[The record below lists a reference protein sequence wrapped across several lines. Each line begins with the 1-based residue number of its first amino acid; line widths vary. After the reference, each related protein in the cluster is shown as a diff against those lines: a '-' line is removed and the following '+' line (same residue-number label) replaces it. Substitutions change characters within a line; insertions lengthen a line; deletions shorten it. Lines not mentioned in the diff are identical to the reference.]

1 MRRFDQAFCHGLFSH
16 PFESQDSTWKMC
28 FFVFGQT
35 VREER
40 WGGVEGVGRSGE
52 GVGMETLG
60 VGGWEVGMRNGNG
73 KWEWKWDGRG
83 EGAKG
88 IG

>member
-1 MRRFDQAFCHGLFSH
+1 MENVL
-16 PFESQDSTWKMC
+16 
-28 FFVFGQT
+28 FVFGQT

-52 GVGMETLG
+52 GVEMETLG

-83 EGAKG
+83 EGTKG

>member
-1 MRRFDQAFCHGLFSH
+1 MDSSVTLSN
-16 PFESQDSTWKMC
+16 PQDSTWKMC

-60 VGGWEVGMRNGNG
+60 VGGGGGNGNVGCRGMGSGHEKWEWEVGM
-73 KWEWKWDGRG
+73 EMGR
-83 EGAKG
+83 EG
-88 IG
+88 

>member
-1 MRRFDQAFCHGLFSH
+1 MDSSVTLSN
-16 PFESQDSTWKMC
+16 PQDETWKMC

-40 WGGVEGVGRSGE
+40 WGGVGGVGRS
-52 GVGMETLG
+52 
-60 VGGWEVGMRNGNG
+60 GNG

>member
-1 MRRFDQAFCHGLFSH
+1 
-16 PFESQDSTWKMC
+16 MC

-40 WGGVEGVGRSGE
+40 WGGVGGVGRSGE

-60 VGGWEVGMRNGNG
+60 VGEWEVGM
-73 KWEWKWDGRG
+73 EMGR
-83 EGAKG
+83 EG
-88 IG
+88 

>member
-1 MRRFDQAFCHGLFSH
+1 MDSSVTLSN
-16 PFESQDSTWKMC
+16 PQDSTWKMC

-40 WGGVEGVGRSGE
+40 WGGVEDVGRSGE

-60 VGGWEVGMRNGNG
+60 AGGREVGMRNGNG